1 MDAVTSLY
9 LRNTSEVPWFGPIDI
24 ILGINGKSQKVLSY
38 ILTYIALTINWELQL
53 VLE

>member
-9 LRNTSEVPWFGPIDI
+9 LRNTSEVPWFGPIAI